1 MRRPEAIAFISESQ
15 AATPDPYTTILT
27 RSSVPPASLIGP
39 ITRAVAEVNPNMI
52 VDFDVLTEQIGQ
64 TLVLERLM
72 ATLAGFFGALAGLL
86 AVIGLYGILSHMVA
100 RRRSEIGIRMALG
113 ADRRAVVALNRP

>member
-1 MRRPEAIAFISESQ
+1 M
-15 AATPDPYTTILT
+15 
-27 RSSVPPASLIGP
+27 PPASLIAS
-39 ITRAVAEVNPNMI
+39 ITRAVAEVNPNII

-72 ATLAGFFGALAGLL
+72 ATLAGFFGALAGVL
-86 AVIGLYGILSHMVA
+86 AVIGLYGILSYMVA

-113 ADRRAVVALNRP
+113 ADRRAVVDVNRP